1 MGRALRVA
9 RHFAD
14 DDCRPSRSAASW
26 RPPPA
31 PRLQQLAGGGARG
44 ATAARVARHRPV
56 DALAAAQL
64 AGALRRNKVY
74 MLSRLDP
81 SLVEDLDVV
90 PIASADELRRLAGH
104 HASCLLIPNAPCVTV
119 VRSKE

>member
-1 MGRALRVA
+1 MA
-9 RHFAD
+9 R
-14 DDCRPSRSAASW
+14 
-26 RPPPA
+26 
-31 PRLQQLAGGGARG
+31 Q
-44 ATAARVARHRPV
+44 RPV

-74 MLSRLDP
+74 LLSRLDP

-104 HASCLLIPNAPCVTV
+104 HASCLLIPNAPRVSGGEEQRIGQPFSRIQKTAGTP
-119 VRSKE
+119 SF